1 LAVAALAAGCASST
15 SPMLHRMTLPETTH
29 VLEAALPVVESE
41 SGRVTLVLS
50 SDLLPEIQQA
60 AESLR
65 PVIKIAGQP
74 QGRELA
80 LKAQQ
85 FRLEEVKIGSAAA
98 SVLGVRLDLF
108 DPARAP
114 ARLRLEHHRLHGHP
128 LLRARAAQRWMA

>member
-1 LAVAALAAGCASST
+1 
-15 SPMLHRMTLPETTH
+15 MLHRMTLPETTH

-85 FRLEEVKIGSAAA
+85 FRLEEVKIASAAA
-98 SVLGVRLDLF
+98 SVVGVLGPA
-108 DPARAP
+108 DPPRPNQTSGCGSTYSIQLALQPDSAWNTTGYTVT
-114 ARLRLEHHRLHGHP
+114 HC
-128 LLRARAAQRWMA
+128 